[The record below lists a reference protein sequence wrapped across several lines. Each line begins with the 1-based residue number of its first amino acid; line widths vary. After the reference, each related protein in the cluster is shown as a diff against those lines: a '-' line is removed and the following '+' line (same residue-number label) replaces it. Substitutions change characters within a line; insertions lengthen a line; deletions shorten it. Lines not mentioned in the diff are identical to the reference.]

1 MSEGF
6 YASATRVTY
15 AILRITTGIFFMMHG
30 GQKLLGWFGGMDGQ
44 GATAQLMTQIG
55 LAGVLELV
63 GGTLIVLG
71 LMTRPVAFVLA
82 GEMAFAY
89 FIAHFPRGFWPIQN
103 GGEPAVLYCFIFLY
117 MAARG
122 AGAFSV
128 DAMIGR
134 RWGIPTAVDAG
145 GEREA
150 SKRGRHAA

>member
-6 YASATRVTY
+6 YASATRATY

-30 GQKLLGWFGGMDGQ
+30 GQKLLGWFGGMNGQ
-44 GATAQLMTQIG
+44 GATAQLMSQIG

-63 GGTLIVLG
+63 GGALIVLG
-71 LMTRPVAFVLA
+71 LLTRPIAFVLA

-89 FIAHFPRGFWPIQN
+89 FMAHFPRGFWPIQN
-103 GGEPAVLYCFIFLY
+103 GGEPAVLFCFIFLY

-122 AGAFSV
+122 GGEYSV

-134 RWGIPTAVDAG
+134 RWGMPTPLSAQADSRAG
-145 GEREA
+145 RY
-150 SKRGRHAA
+150 AA